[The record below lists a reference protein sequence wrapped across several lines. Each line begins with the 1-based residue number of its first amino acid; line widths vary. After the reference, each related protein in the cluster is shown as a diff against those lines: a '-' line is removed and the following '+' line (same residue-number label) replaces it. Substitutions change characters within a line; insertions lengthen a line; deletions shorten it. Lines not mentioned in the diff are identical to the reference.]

1 MLFAAAA
8 LGFASC
14 EDYPDAFV
22 LEDGVPTVHYVRYA
36 DREVLI
42 DQAYMGEIV
51 CFVGENLC
59 SVRELYF
66 NEHPAVLNTS
76 YMTANTLIAA
86 VPGKL
91 PQIKTDKVYMITK
104 NKDTV
109 TVDFKVMMPAPQ
121 VKSMSYEYAAPGE
134 EITIYGDYFSSP
146 LTIDFVG
153 KTVTDADYT
162 INVSKTALTL
172 NVPEGAG
179 SGPIKVTTE
188 SGVGQSSF
196 HYMDSRNILFD
207 WDGSRG
213 GMSEGWGWRS
223 GAALIHTDDPYK
235 GDGSYLMFGGKP
247 LSGAIGGSWEEDNYC
262 VNYWPDPAGG
272 KPELSSLP
280 EFAEYIDAYGVSGL
294 QVKFEVLVPTSNPWS
309 SCALQIIFSG
319 NQHVTYATAG
329 NSFYS
334 DASLPRGLWIPWLE
348 TGSYDT
354 AGKWQ
359 TVGIPFSAFTQDH
372 ENKGSSGSFSAD
384 CLTGLTLFVWHGGVA
399 GTDCEPIIC
408 LDNIRVV
415 PLK

>member
-172 NVPEGAG
+172 NVPEGG
-179 SGPIKVTTE
+179 NFSSLGTITTE
-188 SGVGQSSF
+188 KGQNHLKITQKGHPVSLQDGLDRLLNLNSELIQELVF
-196 HYMDSRNILFD
+196 CFCVVITVHGEGIHIVLFK
-207 WDGSRG
+207 S
-213 GMSEGWGWRS
+213 
-223 GAALIHTDDPYK
+223 
-235 GDGSYLMFGGKP
+235 
-247 LSGAIGGSWEEDNYC
+247 IGN
-262 VNYWPDPAGG
+262 
-272 KPELSSLP
+272 LSSRCSVDLCFTVFL
-280 EFAEYIDAYGVSGL
+280 ECHLRLKVGRAAYATAVTHHSLDEVLRKSVYLHKKESFLNICAAAYFSNFNVSLDAFL
-294 QVKFEVLVPTSNPWS
+294 FEVLKNCCCYTAAVSETLS
-309 SCALQIIFSG
+309 SCTSLVVLKLFRLKLYALRA
-319 NQHVTYATAG
+319 H
-329 NSFYS
+329 
-334 DASLPRGLWIPWLE
+334 
-348 TGSYDT
+348 
-354 AGKWQ
+354 
-359 TVGIPFSAFTQDH
+359 
-372 ENKGSSGSFSAD
+372 
-384 CLTGLTLFVWHGGVA
+384 
-399 GTDCEPIIC
+399 
-408 LDNIRVV
+408 
-415 PLK
+415 